1 MYLSIASCLVDAAA
15 GPVGAVSNL
24 QLIMLPLTEPSNS
37 CIASTRICLR
47 PVRTLCTSLALKCLA
62 HHVALMKAQHGHWA

>member
-1 MYLSIASCLVDAAA
+1 MYLSIASFLVDAAA

-24 QLIMLPLTEPSNS
+24 QLIVLPLTEPCNS
-37 CIASTRICLR
+37 CIASTRICWR
-47 PVRTLCTSLALKCLA
+47 SMRTLYTSLALKCVA